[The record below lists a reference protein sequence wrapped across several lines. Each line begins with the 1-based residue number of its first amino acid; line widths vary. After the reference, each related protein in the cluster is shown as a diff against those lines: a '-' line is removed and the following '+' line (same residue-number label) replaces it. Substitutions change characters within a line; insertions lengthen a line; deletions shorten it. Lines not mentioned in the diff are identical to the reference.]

1 MRKNM
6 KTELPVL
13 TPLAWLTV
21 FVVLLCPPFIP
32 TAHAQTIDTWLP
44 GVKGTFKWETGS
56 NWSLGVPPST
66 AQTVLINTNITG
78 AKPHQRTVVIDATTA
93 SSFPGTMVINNLTVE
108 APIFNQ
114 NTLLVNN
121 TGSAALTID
130 DSLTISTHGVVSIDN
145 SVLLVNAN
153 GVFTDGGITVDGDL
167 LLNTGTIMAS
177 NSLASTR
184 PSLVIGSAGPGTMT
198 VLDGTLGVLFAS
210 VGDGAA
216 GTLSIAGGAV
226 SIPGGNLVSTSTALS
241 IGSSAG
247 ATGSVWLTGGQLTVG
262 TNGSSD
268 LIIGDNGI
276 GQMTVSNGT
285 FLARSKAYGV
295 VLGVETG
302 SQGTLS
308 LAGGTNTF
316 ISDCRIGIGGTG
328 TVWLTGGQ
336 LTTTNGSTYVGTGTV
351 GSMTVSNGTWL
362 SRNILVATGGG
373 SQGTL
378 TVAGGTSISTNVII
392 GFDCISTGI
401 INVVGGELD
410 VTNAAGS
417 AVLEV
422 RSGTFTLNSGTVT
435 VDKFVMTN
443 ACAHFVRTG
452 GTLIY
457 GSAVL
462 NPNDDT
468 DGDGIPNGYEQAHGL
483 DPLNAADAN
492 LDSDGDGLSNLQEFL
507 AGTDATN
514 SASAFRITSV
524 LRTNNDIRITW
535 MMGSGKTNAL
545 QRTAGT
551 VNGSYQTNNFT
562 DLFIVTNTLGAVTN
576 YLDVGGATNAPARYY
591 RVRLV
596 P

>member
-1 MRKNM
+1 M
-6 KTELPVL
+6 L
-13 TPLAWLTV
+13 TPLAWLAI
-21 FVVLLCPPFIP
+21 FLVLLCSAF
-32 TAHAQTIDTWLP
+32 LP
-44 GVKGTFKWETGS
+44 AASALTDSWNDNTRGTFFKWETAS
-56 NWSLGVPPST
+56 EWSLGVTPSL
-66 AQTVLINTNITG
+66 AQTEIMITNG
-78 AKPHQRTVVIDATTA
+78 FVGSGFFARTVSIDATTVLNNNA
-93 SSFPGTMVINNLTVE
+93 SNDWMTINNLTLSSSG
-108 APIFNQ
+108 
-114 NTLLVNN
+114 TLNNNLHVNS
-121 TGSAALTID
+121 TGATPLTID
-130 DSLTISTHGVVSIDN
+130 HSLTISSHGVVVITD

-153 GVFTDGGITVDGDL
+153 GVFTDGGITDDGSL

-177 NSLASTR
+177 NSVLSTR
-184 PSLVIGSAGPGTMT
+184 ASLVIGSAGPGTMT
-198 VLDGTLGVLFAS
+198 VLDGTLQVLDAS
-210 VGDGAA
+210 VGDGAV
-216 GTLSIAGGAV
+216 GTLSIAGG
-226 SIPGGNLVSTSTALS
+226 GGLLTALS

-262 TNGSSD
+262 TNLSTD

-285 FLARSKAYGV
+285 FLAHSGGFGV
-295 VLGVETG
+295 VLGFETG

-316 ISDCRIGIGGTG
+316 ISDYSIGVLGTG

-336 LTTTNGSTYVGTGTV
+336 LTTTNGSTDLGTGTV

-362 SRNILVATGGG
+362 SRNIVVATGGG

-457 GSAVL
+457 GTAVL
-462 NPNDDT
+462 DPNRDD

-483 DPLNAADAN
+483 DPLNPADAA
-492 LDSDGDGLSNLQEFL
+492 LDNDGDGQSNLAEFL
-507 AGTDATN
+507 AGTDPNN
-514 SASAFRITSV
+514 SASAFRITGV
-524 LRTNNDIRITW
+524 VRTNNDFLITW
-535 MMGSGKTNAL
+535 MTGIGRTNAL
-545 QRTAGT
+545 QAT
-551 VNGSYQTNNFT
+551 NGDGYSTNNFADIFT
-562 DLFIVTNTLGAVTN
+562 VTNALGTVTN
-576 YLDVGGATNAPARYY
+576 YLDIGGATNKPSRFY
-591 RVRLV
+591 RIRLV